1 MKPARTILL
10 AACLAAATAATAH
23 AQSSLGIGAAEQALP
38 PSGFFPTLMQWIN
51 TQQQDFYRALTG
63 ALRTMRTDPSA
74 AWLLVGLSFAYGVF
88 HAAGP
93 GHGKAVISSYM
104 LANEVALKRGVT
116 LSFVSAMAQAV
127 TAIIVIGIVF
137 LFLRG
142 TGIRQTDAV
151 WSMEVASYAL
161 VTAFGAWL
169 LFRKLRGLMPAPA
182 PALAVA
188 GHGTVHVHGHDHG
201 HSHDGHGA
209 TCSHHHHH
217 EDARNGHRHDHHD
230 HAPGEVCASCG
241 HAHMPDPK
249 LLSTGRFGL
258 TEAGAA
264 VLAVGLRPCS
274 GALIVL
280 TFAFLNGLWWAGIA
294 SAFAMAVGTAIT
306 VSALATL
313 AVTAKNVAVRLSG
326 GGRLGAVIHHG
337 VEIGGALLV
346 LLLGLLLLTASLSA

>member
-1 MKPARTILL
+1 MKAIRT
-10 AACLAAATAATAH
+10 ACIAAALSGAAIASAH
-23 AQSSLGIGAAEQALP
+23 AQSSLGIGTAEQALP
-38 PSGFFPTLMQWIN
+38 PSGLFPTLMHWIN

-63 ALRTMRTDPSA
+63 ALRTMRSDPSA

-104 LANEVALKRGVT
+104 LANEVALKRGVA
-116 LSFVSAMAQAV
+116 LSFLSAMAQAV

-161 VTAFGAWL
+161 VAGFGAWL
-169 LFRKLRGLMPAPA
+169 LLRKLRGLIPAPA
-182 PALAVA
+182 PALAAA
-188 GHGTVHVHGHDHG
+188 GPG
-201 HSHDGHGA
+201 
-209 TCSHHHHH
+209 HHHHH
-217 EDARNGHRHDHHD
+217 DHGPACDHDHHHNHQHGHRHAHHGHHD
-230 HAPGEVCASCG
+230 HAPGEVCSSCG

-249 LLSTGRFGL
+249 LLSAGRFGL
-258 TEAGAA
+258 TEARAA

-294 SAFAMAVGTAIT
+294 SAFAMAIGTAIT
-306 VSALATL
+306 VSVLATL
-313 AVTAKNVAVRLSG
+313 AVTAKNAAVRLSG